1 MSSNRNDD
9 GLISKATKAAK
20 SVLPTSWFQSEE
32 EKKAAIER
40 KRIEN
45 EVTGGLT
52 EILKDAPLP
61 IRMMGKMIAP
71 IMSNLA
77 SSMAE
82 IAEQQRQGVE
92 TTLRDARSYLMADPA
107 VERLLGSSIEVG
119 NPFSQSSSS
128 YSVNGETQ
136 SRIEISF
143 PVSGTMGSGIAR
155 AVVVDGDKMQQ
166 LDLQVGGRVMA
177 VSLAQNASY
186 SAGRVQG
193 ARGAA
198 SKIIEAEIIEKD
210 TKY

>member
-9 GLISKATKAAK
+9 GVFSKVTKAAK

-40 KRIEN
+40 KRIEK

-61 IRMMGKMIAP
+61 IRMLGGVMAP
-71 IMSNLA
+71 IMSNLM
-77 SSMAE
+77 SSMTE

-107 VERLLGSSIEVG
+107 VERLLGGSIEVG

-128 YSVNGETQ
+128 YSINGQTQ

-143 PVSGTMGSGIAR
+143 PVSGTMASGVAR
-155 AVVVDGDKMQQ
+155 AVVIDGDKMQQ

-177 VSLAQNASY
+177 VSLAQKASS

-193 ARGAA
+193 VRGAT
-198 SKIIEAEIIEKD
+198 SDIIEAEIIEKN
-210 TKY
+210 TK